1 MINTSRILV
10 GKPERKISLGSQRN
24 MQKKNVKMKLKEIG
38 NERVVLTYLYHISGG
53 VGGVRGYITK

>member
-1 MINTSRILV
+1 
-10 GKPERKISLGSQRN
+10 